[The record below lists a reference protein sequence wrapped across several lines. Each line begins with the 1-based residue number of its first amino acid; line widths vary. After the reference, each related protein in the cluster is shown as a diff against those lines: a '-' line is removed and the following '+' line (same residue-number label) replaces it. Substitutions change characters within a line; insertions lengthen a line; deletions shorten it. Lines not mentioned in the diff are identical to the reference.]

1 MDITEVQ
8 CQSILTRA
16 SGYLRQVC
24 SHSLNPYIGC
34 GFGRSACGVGCY
46 VRHNAWLTKG
56 RDWGDFVDVKSNAPE
71 VYLKTFK
78 AEQRWAHRKQKP
90 FTIFFSSSTDPWQ
103 PIEKQYRITRQLLE
117 AMLTSPPDELILQT
131 HATAMLEDLSLVAKL
146 SRQCQLRVHVSI
158 EGDMESLPGLPP
170 PPATVAARI
179 EVLRQLS
186 SAGIFV
192 VACLSPLYPMKN
204 PAYFFEQL
212 AGAGAD
218 AVVID
223 HFIEGD
229 GTVEGT
235 RTWKTNLP
243 DSMAAMDPESTH
255 LEYRERIAA
264 IARKYLPVGI
274 SASGFAGHY
283 SRADYLG
290 LNETSGGRLGVS

>member
-56 RDWGDFVDVKSNAPE
+56 REWGGFVDVKSNAPG
-71 VYLKTFK
+71 VYLKTTE
-78 AEQRWAHRKQKP
+78 AEQRWAYRKGKQ
-90 FTIFFSSSTDPWQ
+90 FSIFFSSSTDPWQ
-103 PIEKQYRITRQLLE
+103 PVEKKYRITRRLLQV
-117 AMLTSPPDELILQT
+117 MLAHPPDELILQT
-131 HATAMLEDLSLVAKL
+131 HATAMLDDLSLVAEL

-158 EGDMESLPGLPP
+158 EGDVERLPGLPP

-179 EVLRQLS
+179 EMLRQLS
-186 SAGIFV
+186 SAGIFA

-204 PAYFFEQL
+204 PVSFFEQL
-212 AGAGAD
+212 AEAGTD

-229 GTVEGT
+229 GTADGT
-235 RTWKTNLP
+235 RTWKTDLP
-243 DSMAAMDPESTH
+243 GSMAAIDPKSTH
-255 LEYRERIAA
+255 LGYRDRIAA
-264 IARKYLPVGI
+264 IARNYLPVGI
-274 SASGFAGHY
+274 SASGFAGRY
-283 SRADYLG
+283 SSADYLG
-290 LNETSGGRLGVS
+290 LNETSGGRLGIL